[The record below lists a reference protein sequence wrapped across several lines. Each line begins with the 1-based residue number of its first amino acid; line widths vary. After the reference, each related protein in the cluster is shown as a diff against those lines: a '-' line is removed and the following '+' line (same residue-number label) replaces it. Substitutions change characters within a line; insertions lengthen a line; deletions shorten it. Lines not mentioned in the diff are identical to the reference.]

1 MKILTAWLPLLVG
14 TLLFLRGCAALLGP
28 NPRSVRGESP
38 YFEKVTQSKGHMVGF
53 TLGVAVF
60 MSLVLAVIAYV
71 FTMLLNID
79 FDRWAEILLRGL
91 AVVLGCVYAAALS
104 YMLGRLFSH
113 KIFRWSVPVIIT
125 AIILAWAIWPNW
137 LTTDLFAV
145 LLIATGLAAYL
156 EVTLNFMIVAL
167 AGFGLVIYDI
177 VNVYFTG
184 TMMRVAAPMMEAGIP
199 GMIVVPQNWAL
210 DSAPAAGLGAGDVVF
225 PGLMIMLAAVLSY
238 RCNDKSLLYGG
249 LIGYAVGLVLV
260 FGILYVTRLGQPA
273 LITLYPCVLIGI
285 LIAARRAGRLRELFS
300 MRHIKKSH
308 LHGRDCSCEQ
318 DCEAA

>member
-1 MKILTAWLPLLVG
+1 
-14 TLLFLRGCAALLGP
+14 
-28 NPRSVRGESP
+28 
-38 YFEKVTQSKGHMVGF
+38 MVGF

-210 DSAPAAGLGAGDVVF
+210 DSAPAVGLGAGDVVF